1 MTPRSLL
8 RSLLLPLLLLLAQQ
22 GALLHELSH
31 YAKPQTQEEGGDKK
45 QPSHAEACSLCL
57 AFAQVESAAP
67 THVSMA
73 PLLAQLSFELTPVD
87 PVYVATTPL
96 PAERSRGPPPIL

>member
-1 MTPRSLL
+1 MTPRSLI

-31 YAKPQTQEEGGDKK
+31 YATPQTQEEGGDKK

-57 AFAQVESAAP
+57 AFAQVEFAAP
-67 THVSMA
+67 THVPMA
-73 PLLAQLSFELTPVD
+73 PLLAQLSFELTPAD
-87 PVYVATTPL
+87 PVYVGTTPL
-96 PAERSRGPPPIL
+96 PAERSRGPPPII